1 MDKKKKILFSL
12 SSALLIAPLLAS
24 CGGGDSSSS
33 ISSKSDDSASSSIVS
48 SSSVPSTYTI
58 NYVLNGGT
66 NDKNNPKSYTEG
78 KAVTFKEP
86 VRDGYTFDG
95 WYSDSSFTTKVT
107 GVKTGTTGNITV
119 YAKWTIIEYT
129 ISYELNGGT
138 NDVSNPTKYTIETE
152 TLALNN
158 ATKTGYDFLG
168 WYEDSQFASV
178 VDSIEKG
185 STGDITL
192 YAKFNPTVYHI
203 NYELD
208 GGNNNAANP
217 ATYTIES
224 NEITL
229 LAPTKRGYTFD
240 GWYSDSDYST
250 AFTKIAAHS
259 TTDITVYAKWT
270 ALPSFYVTVASSDS
284 SKGSVTSSTDGAVYT
299 GENATVTAT
308 ANEGYEFKGWYNGDT
323 LVSTANPYAFTIAEA
338 NVSLTAKF
346 DWTAASK
353 SALGIEPTINGTK
366 TAKYGLYPQ
375 THVTDTSIIQT
386 LNGLPESDGWYRIGA
401 TYYAKTVA
409 APVASTYTFSDGSS
423 IESGKTYWFKCE
435 PIAWDIC
442 NDYNN
447 TPKGEYRLLSTYVLD
462 AHAFDSATEKTYKD
476 SNIRSWLTNDFYNSA
491 FSLGDAYGKVTS
503 VANDNDSAC
512 FSDSFSYQYKTDA
525 VQDKVYLLSYKD
537 LTKDT
542 YIIGGSQSPNAKSK
556 VTDYAKARGA
566 FASSDG
572 YGRYWTRT
580 PFKANAGVDN
590 GKYCIRYGGED
601 GAFKNTTNPSDAS
614 IGIRP
619 MMTIKKQRTSIRI

>member
-12 SSALLIAPLLAS
+12 SSALLVAPLLAS

-33 ISSKSDDSASSSIVS
+33 ASKSDSSSSSTTSSVS
-48 SSSVPSTYTI
+48 SSSVTNTYAI
-58 NYVLNGGT
+58 SYVLNGGT

-78 KAVTFKEP
+78 KTVTFEEP
-86 VRDGYTFDG
+86 DRDGYSFDG

-107 GVKTGTTGNITV
+107 GVKAGTTGNITV

-168 WYEDSQFASV
+168 WYEDSQFASA

-208 GGNNNAANP
+208 GGTNNAANP

-229 LAPTKRGYTFD
+229 LAPTKRGYTFN

-259 TTDITVYAKWT
+259 TADITVYAKWT
-270 ALPSFYVTVASSDS
+270 ALPSFYVTVTSSDS
-284 SKGSVTSSTDGAVYT
+284 SKGSVSSSVDGAVYT
-299 GENATVTAT
+299 GERATVRAT

-323 LVSTANPYAFTIAEA
+323 LVSTANPYTFTIAEA
-338 NVSLTAKF
+338 NVSLSAKF

-375 THVTDTSIIQT
+375 THVTDASVIGT
-386 LNGLPESDGWYRIGA
+386 LEGLTEESNGWYRIGA

-409 APVASTYTFSDGSS
+409 APVESTYTFSDGNQ
-423 IESGKTYWFKCE
+423 IKSGDTYWFKCE

-442 NDYNN
+442 NDYYN

-476 SNIRSWLTNDFYNSA
+476 SNIRSWLTTNFYNSA
-491 FSLGDAYGKVTS
+491 FRLGDAYGKVTS
-503 VANDNDSAC
+503 AANDNDSAC
-512 FSDSFSYQYKTDA
+512 FSNTYSYEYATA
-525 VQDKVYLLSYKD
+525 ATEDKVYLLSYKD
-537 LTKDT
+537 LSKDT
-542 YIIGGSQSPNAKSK
+542 YIIGGGQSPYAKSK

-566 FASSDG
+566 FASSDS

-580 PFKANAGVDN
+580 PIKPNANGDAN
-590 GKYCIRYGGED
+590 KGKYCVKYGGED
-601 GAFKNTTNPSDAS
+601 GVHKTTANPSDAT

-619 MMTIKKQRTSIRI
+619 MMTIKK